1 MYNVHF
7 TNKLFPAQEEALAE
21 LTGGRA
27 AFTQGKEP
35 PRPAEFDMLV
45 EGSPSRDLL
54 DASPRLR
61 AVVVPWAGV
70 PPETRAL
77 LADYPQISLHNLHH
91 NAAATGETA
100 VALLLAAAK
109 RIVPLDQALRRGD
122 WSSRFNDAVV
132 GTLVGKRALI
142 LGYGQI
148 GRHIGKVC
156 QALGMEVTG
165 VRRTGDEGVH
175 EEGATVYTVRSL
187 DRLLPRADVL
197 IGVLPETP
205 DTIGL
210 IGAAEL
216 ARLPERAI
224 LVNVGRGPTIDEQA
238 LYEALASRRL
248 LAAGLDVWYVYPEN
262 KEAEAHTLPASLPFH
277 ELDNVV
283 MSPHRAGYL
292 GETDGERVAALAEL
306 INAAAE
312 GRSIPNEVSKE
323 LGY

>member
-7 TNKLFPAQEEALAE
+7 TNKLSPTQEEALLA
-21 LTGGRA
+21 LTAGRA
-27 AFTQGKEP
+27 AITQGKEP
-35 PRPAEFDMLV
+35 PSPAEYDMLV
-45 EGSPSRDLL
+45 EGSPTRELL
-54 DASPRLR
+54 EASPRLA

-70 PPETRAL
+70 PPETREL
-77 LADYPQISLHNLHH
+77 LTGYPQITLHNLHH

-109 RIVPLDQALRRGD
+109 RIVPMDQALRRGD
-122 WSSRFNDAVV
+122 WSGRFTDAVV

-156 QALGMEVTG
+156 QALGMEVVG
-165 VRRTGDEGVH
+165 VRRTGDEGVRQ
-175 EEGATVYTVRSL
+175 EGATVYTMRSL
-187 DRLLPRADVL
+187 HDLLPSADVL

-205 DTIGL
+205 ETAGV

-224 LVNVGRGPTIDEQA
+224 LINVGRGPTIDEQA
-238 LYEALASRRL
+238 LYEALAARRL
-248 LAAGLDVWYVYPEN
+248 LAAGLDVWYVYPESR
-262 KEAEAHTLPASLPFH
+262 EAEAHTMPAHLPFH

-283 MSPHRAGYL
+283 LSPHRAGYL
-292 GETDGERVAALAEL
+292 GENDGERAAALAEL
-306 INAAAE
+306 INAGAD
-312 GRSIPNEVSKE
+312 GRPIPNEVSKE